1 VGAGT
6 VKIENGKKGMSKLA
20 TAAMTNL
27 ELSRELYT
35 EDQRRQFYADY
46 QAARYAAAASNDACI
61 KHANLR
67 GWKLWKGPTADWKE
81 KNEQLLKSYRQAHIT
96 VKTMEQEHPLLV
108 QVYMHKRNPILS
120 A

>member
-1 VGAGT
+1 
-6 VKIENGKKGMSKLA
+6 MSEVA

-46 QAARYAAAASNDACI
+46 QAARNAEAASNDAFI

-81 KNEQLLKSYRQAHIT
+81 TNEQLVKSYRQARIT
-96 VKTMEQEHPLLV
+96 VKAMEQGHPLLV
-108 QVYMHKRNPILS
+108 KVYMHKGYPI
-120 A
+120 